1 MTEYPLAGHFLK
13 FAVLGYPIKHSKSP
27 KIFNFLKD
35 YFEFTNSSSD
45 FSYDFLEIAPEDFL
59 KSTEILKQY
68 DGLNVTS
75 PYKEKVLELSMLKFS
90 KVSPEVEILKAANVL
105 KKSKDKFEA
114 HNTDVYAFKESLENH
129 HVTEMS
135 ALVLGS
141 SGGAKAAILGL
152 YQMGIKDIFVKARDY
167 SGFKKFD
174 IPIQAY
180 RDQKPN
186 IVVQATTLGL
196 ANTSSNTSS
205 NTSQGEKDLDFFNI
219 DYSNTKISYDLIYSP
234 KKTPFMEISLKNKVP
249 HVMNGESMLALQA
262 LKTFEIWFGHQGSKT
277 SNVLEKLKEIL

>member
-1 MTEYPLAGHFLK
+1 
-13 FAVLGYPIKHSKSP
+13 
-27 KIFNFLKD
+27 
-35 YFEFTNSSSD
+35 
-45 FSYDFLEIAPEDFL
+45 
-59 KSTEILKQY
+59 
-68 DGLNVTS
+68 
-75 PYKEKVLELSMLKFS
+75 MLKFS

-152 YQMGIKDIFVKARDY
+152 YQMGVKDIFVKARDY

-174 IPIQAY
+174 IPVQDY

-196 ANTSSNTSS
+196 V